1 MLRNSFTK
9 WLRDNRRSFIG
20 WTVAIAAVGGM
31 YAAFWPTI
39 DNPQMRQALENYPE
53 ALLEAMNYTDIAT
66 PAGYLNATV
75 YGLIVGL
82 LIIVYSISAGTR
94 ILAGDEEA
102 GTLDLILAH
111 PVSRTRLALQ
121 RFAAFLVTVV
131 LIGVALLV
139 ALMALTGPAR
149 LEGISIGGFAAMH
162 LHLIL
167 FAGLFGSLAYAVG
180 AATGRRGLAIGTGAG
195 IAVFGFAANGILPQ
209 VEGLEWIKGY
219 SPFNW
224 LNGGAPL
231 RNGVQTGNVLIMAG
245 LIVVLVTVG
254 TWAFNRRDV
263 AV

>member
-1 MLRNSFTK
+1 
-9 WLRDNRRSFIG
+9 
-20 WTVAIAAVGGM
+20 
-31 YAAFWPTI
+31 
-39 DNPQMRQALENYPE
+39 
-53 ALLEAMNYTDIAT
+53 
-66 PAGYLNATV
+66 
-75 YGLIVGL
+75 
-82 LIIVYSISAGTR
+82 
-94 ILAGDEEA
+94 LAGDEEV

-121 RFAAFLVTVV
+121 RFAAFLVSIV
-131 LIGVALLV
+131 LIGVVLGVVLLAL
-139 ALMALTGPAR
+139 AGPAQ
-149 LEGISIGGFAAMH
+149 LEGIGLGDFAAMH
-162 LHLIL
+162 LHLTL

-245 LIVVLVTVG
+245 LTVVLVAVG